1 MSRRPTGISGV
12 RDTAL
17 MTMMK
22 TLFTAEATSIGGR
35 SGSITDP
42 AGLLEVALGNPLEA
56 GAEKRGPNPELLFG
70 AAYAACF
77 HGAMINAAKARGIG
91 PTGSTVRAVV
101 GLLEDGAGGYRLS
114 VALHGRIPGT
124 GQAVLQEVMA
134 AAHETCPYSKAMR
147 GEVSVTLV
155 AA

>member
-1 MSRRPTGISGV
+1 
-12 RDTAL
+12 
-17 MTMMK
+17 MK

-42 AGLLEVALGNPLEA
+42 AGLLEITLGNPLEA

-77 HGAMINAAKARGIG
+77 HGAMINAAKARGIAAA
-91 PTGSTVRAVV
+91 GSTVRADV
-101 GLLEDGAGGYRLS
+101 GLMEDEAGSYHLS

-124 GQAVLQEVMA
+124 GKAVLQEVMA
-134 AAHETCPYSKAMR
+134 AAHKTCPYSKAMR

-155 AA
+155 AG

>member
-1 MSRRPTGISGV
+1 M
-12 RDTAL
+12 
-17 MTMMK
+17 MT

-35 SGSITDP
+35 SGSISDP
-42 AGLLEVALGNPLEA
+42 DGLLGITLGNPLEV

-70 AAYAACF
+70 AAYAACY
-77 HGAMINAAKARGIG
+77 HGAMINAAKARGIDR
-91 PTGSTVRAVV
+91 TGSTVRAAV
-101 GLLEDGAGGYRLS
+101 GLLEDGAGGYHLS
-114 VALHGRIPGT
+114 VVLHGRIPGT